1 MSRPPRDE
9 LAEATSHG
17 VLYVRRLRRTQ
28 LSLSLLA
35 VVAFGGLV
43 GALPLALYL
52 LPGLARYDVLGIPLP
67 MWLVGVPL
75 FPLFVCFA
83 LAYERRAEGLERS
96 FRALVGDDD
105 PPA

>member
-9 LAEATSHG
+9 LADATSHG

-35 VVAFGGLV
+35 VVAFGGPI

-52 LPGLARYDVLGIPLP
+52 LPGLARFDLFGVPLP
-67 MWLVGVPL
+67 FWLVAMPL
-75 FPLFVCFA
+75 FPLFVLFGV
-83 LAYERRAEGLERS
+83 AYERRAEGLERS

-105 PPA
+105 PRG